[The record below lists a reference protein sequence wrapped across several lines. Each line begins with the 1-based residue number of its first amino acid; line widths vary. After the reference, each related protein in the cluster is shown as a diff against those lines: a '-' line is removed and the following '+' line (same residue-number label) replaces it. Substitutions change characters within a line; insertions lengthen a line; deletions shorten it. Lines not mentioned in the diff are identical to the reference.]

1 MLLSI
6 GGARMSI
13 EPLFHKNL
21 PAHDRFLLEG
31 YNVEIYGVIFYQQ
44 NDQRC

>member
-21 PAHDRFLLEG
+21 PAHERFLLEG
-31 YNVEIYGVIFYQQ
+31 YNVEIYGVLLDQQ